1 MPVRVGINGFGRIG
15 RMVYRVMAERPQD
28 FHVIAVND
36 LSDPGH
42 LAHLLKYD
50 SVHGRFG
57 KTVEVKDGSLV
68 VDGQVVK
75 VLSEKEPG
83 KLPWKDL
90 GVDVVIES
98 TGFFTEKHGGGKKG
112 STVGF
117 AEHVT
122 GGGAKKVIIS
132 APAKDEDLTVVC
144 GVNDHL
150 IKKEHTYISNASCTT
165 NCLAPMVKVLHDHFG
180 IVKGIM
186 TTVHAY
192 TNDQRVADLVHSDL
206 RRARA
211 AAINIIPSTTGAAKA
226 IGKVIPEL
234 DGKLD
239 GFAVRVPVAD
249 GSLTDLSV
257 ELKKDVTV
265 EEINAA
271 FKAAATSGP
280 LKGILA
286 YTEDPIVSSDIIH
299 DPHSCILD
307 AKCTMVVPKGKGN
320 LAKICGWYDNEWGYS
335 CRTADLVLKVGAM
348 L

>member
-1 MPVRVGINGFGRIG
+1 MPIRVGINGFGRIG
-15 RMVYRVMAERPQD
+15 RMVYRVMAEQPKD
-28 FHVIAVND
+28 FQVIAVND

-57 KTVEVKDGSLV
+57 HSVEVKDGNLIV
-68 VDGQVVK
+68 AGQPVK
-75 VLSEKEPG
+75 VLSEREPG

-112 STVGF
+112 STSGF
-117 AEHVT
+117 ADHVT

-132 APAKDEDLTVVC
+132 APAKDEDLTVVF
-144 GVNDHL
+144 GVNDQL

-165 NCLAPMVKVLHDHFG
+165 NCLAPMVKVLHEQFG
-180 IVKGIM
+180 IVKGMM
-186 TTVHAY
+186 TTIHAY

-211 AAINIIPSTTGAAKA
+211 AAINIIPSSTGAAKA
-226 IGKVIPEL
+226 IGKVIPDLE
-234 DGKLD
+234 GKLD
-239 GFAVRVPVAD
+239 GFAVRVPVAN

-257 ELKKDVTV
+257 ELKKEATV
-265 EEINAA
+265 DEINAA
-271 FKAAATSGP
+271 FKAAAAGA
-280 LKGILA
+280 LKGVLR
-286 YTEDPIVSSDIIH
+286 YTEDPIVSTDIIH

-307 AKCTMVVPKGKGN
+307 AKSTMVVPKGKGN
-320 LAKICGWYDNEWGYS
+320 LAKVCGWYDNEWGYS
-335 CRTADLVLKVGAM
+335 CRTADLVIKVGGM